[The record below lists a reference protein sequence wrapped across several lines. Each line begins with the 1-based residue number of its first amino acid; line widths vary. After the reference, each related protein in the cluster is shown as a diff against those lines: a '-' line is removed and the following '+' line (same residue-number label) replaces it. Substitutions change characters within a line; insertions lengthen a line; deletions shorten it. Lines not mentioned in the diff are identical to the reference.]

1 MDLRKFRIHVNH
13 RLSQGAKY
21 VNLAQEIGTNPT
33 TLKSLMEQDPK
44 KLQDKT
50 RKVIEDFVEKC
61 EKLYPAAQA
70 EKNPSEPKN
79 IPELMDVM
87 EEEDVPVGELNM
99 VIKLREFLASVP
111 NHYKVTVKIKKC
123 QEKKS

>member
-1 MDLRKFRIHVNH
+1 MDLRKFRNHVNH

-21 VNLAQEIGTNPT
+21 VHLAAEIGTNPT
-33 TLKSLMEQDPK
+33 TLKSLMEKDPE
-44 KLQDKT
+44 KLREKT
-50 RKVIEDFVEKC
+50 LQVIEDFVEKC
-61 EKLYPAAQA
+61 EKLHSVKE
-70 EKNPSEPKN
+70 EKDHSEPKN
-79 IPELMDVM
+79 IPELMDAM

-111 NHYKVTVKIKKC
+111 KHYKVTVKIRKC